1 MMAKVAVRRSSSLS
15 GVVEA
20 PSSKAYTHRAVI
32 AASLSTGESVIRK
45 PLVCDDTE
53 ATVNAVRAYGA
64 KVGEGEAEWIVC
76 GSSKLEMT
84 KGVIDCGE
92 SAATMRFVTPITA
105 HGSGVTK
112 LTGGES
118 LRKRPMEPLLVALRQ
133 LGVVCYSLDGSGR
146 PPLVVHGGG
155 IRGGVASIPGD
166 ISSQFISGLL
176 FASPLAKGDVEIRL
190 SSTLESRSYV
200 EMTLEVLKDHR
211 VAVRSSPDMREFFI
225 LHNQNLAPFNRVIPG
240 DYSSAAFLLA
250 AAAVTS
256 SKVRVSNLEKRSLQG
271 DRAIAEIL
279 MQMGA
284 DLKVRDGCVELEGTG
299 SLEAVQVD
307 ARDIPDLAPVCAVL
321 GCYAN
326 GRTVIRN
333 ARRLRMKESDR
344 IESLVTE
351 LNRMAAKVTTSGDD
365 IVVESP
371 CKLRGTTINSHHD
384 HRIAMACSVAAL
396 GADGETEIQNA
407 DCVSKSYP
415 SFYKD
420 LRSLGGNIID
430 G

>member
-1 MMAKVAVRRSSSLS
+1 MAKVIIRGASSLS

-32 AASLSTGESVIRK
+32 AASLSNGESRIRR
-45 PLVCDDTE
+45 PLACDDTK

-64 KVGEGEAEWIVC
+64 KVEDEEAEWIVC
-76 GSSKLEMT
+76 GTSNLEMT
-84 KGVIDCGE
+84 RDVIDCGE

-105 HGSGVTK
+105 HRPGVTK

-118 LRKRPMEPLLVALRQ
+118 LRKRPMEPLLAALRQ
-133 LGVVCYSLDGSGR
+133 MGVICYSLDGSGR

-155 IRGGVASIPGD
+155 IRGGIASIPGD

-176 FASPLAKGDVEIRL
+176 FTSPLAKGDVEIRL
-190 SSTLESRSYV
+190 SSALESRSYV
-200 EMTLEVLKDHR
+200 EMTVEVLKDHR
-211 VAVRSSPDMREFFI
+211 VTVRSSPDMREFSI
-225 LHNQNLAPFNRVIPG
+225 PHNQCPEPFSRTIPG

-256 SKVRVSNLEKRSLQG
+256 SKVTVSNLEKRSLQG
-271 DRAIAEIL
+271 DRAIVEIL
-279 MQMGA
+279 IQMGA
-284 DLKVRDGCVELEGTG
+284 NLKVRDGYVELESTR
-299 SLEAVQVD
+299 SLEAVQID
-307 ARDIPDLAPVCAVL
+307 AKDIPDLAPICAVL

-333 ARRLRMKESDR
+333 ARRLRIKESDR

-351 LNRMAAKVTTSGDD
+351 LNQMAAKVTTLGDD
-365 IVVESP
+365 IVVEGP
-371 CKLRGTTINSHHD
+371 CKLRGATIDPHRD

-415 SFYKD
+415 RFYED
-420 LRSLGGNIID
+420 LRSLGGNII
-430 G
+430 GG

>member
-1 MMAKVAVRRSSSLS
+1 MAKVTIRKASGLS

-20 PSSKAYTHRAVI
+20 PSSKAYTHRSVI
-32 AASLSTGESVIRK
+32 AASLSNGESKIRR
-45 PLVCDDTE
+45 PLTCDDTE

-64 KVGEGEAEWIVC
+64 KVEEGEAEWIVC
-76 GSSKLEMT
+76 GTSTLEMT
-84 KGVIDCGE
+84 KDVIDCGE
-92 SAATMRFVTPITA
+92 SAATMRFVAPITA
-105 HGSGVTK
+105 NRSGITK
-112 LTGGES
+112 LTGGRS

-133 LGVVCYSLDGSGR
+133 LGVVCYSLKGNGR
-146 PPLVVHGGG
+146 PPLIVHGGG
-155 IRGGVASIPGD
+155 IRGGTASIPGD

-176 FASPLAKGDVEIRL
+176 FASPLAREDVEIRL

-200 EMTLEVLKDHR
+200 EMTLEVMKDHR
-211 VAVRSSPDMREFFI
+211 VTVRSSPDMREFFI
-225 LHNQNLAPFNRVIPG
+225 PHNQCLAPFDRIIPG

-256 SKVRVSNLEKRSLQG
+256 SKVTVANLESRSLQG
-271 DRAIAEIL
+271 DRAIIEIL
-279 MQMGA
+279 MKMGA
-284 DLKVRDGCVELEGTG
+284 DLKVRDECIELEGTG

-333 ARRLRMKESDR
+333 AKRLRIKESDR

-351 LNRMAAKVTTSGDD
+351 LNRMAARVTAVGDD
-365 IVVESP
+365 IIVDGA
-371 CKLRGTTINSHHD
+371 CKLRGTAVDSHDD

-396 GADGETEIQNA
+396 GADGETEIHNA

-415 SFYKD
+415 RFYED
-420 LRSLGGNIID
+420 LRSLGGNII
-430 G
+430 GG

>member
-1 MMAKVAVRRSSSLS
+1 MAKVTIGASSLS

-20 PSSKAYTHRAVI
+20 PSSKAFTHRVVI
-32 AASLSTGESVIRK
+32 AASLSDGESRIRR

-64 KVGEGEAEWIVC
+64 KVEEREAEWIVC

-84 KGVIDCGE
+84 KDVIDCGE
-92 SAATMRFVTPITA
+92 SAATMRFVTPIAA
-105 HGSGVTK
+105 HPSGVTK

-155 IRGGVASIPGD
+155 IRGGITSIPGD

-176 FASPLAKGDVEIRL
+176 FASPFAKGDVEIQL
-190 SSTLESRSYV
+190 STTLESRSYV

-225 LHNQNLAPFNRVIPG
+225 LHNQNLAPFSRVIPG

-256 SKVRVSNLEKRSLQG
+256 SKVRVLNLEKRSLQG
-271 DRAIAEIL
+271 DRAIVEIL
-279 MQMGA
+279 KQMGA
-284 DLKVRDGCVELEGTG
+284 DLRVRDGCVELKGTG
-299 SLEAVQVD
+299 SLEAIQVD
-307 ARDIPDLAPVCAVL
+307 AKDIPDLAPVCAVL

-351 LNRMAAKVTTSGDD
+351 LNRMAAKVAALGDD
-365 IVVESP
+365 IVVEGP
-371 CKLRGTTINSHHD
+371 CKLRGASIDSRRD

-396 GADGETEIQNA
+396 GAGGETEIQNA

>member
-1 MMAKVAVRRSSSLS
+1 MAKIVIRRASSLS

-32 AASLSTGESVIRK
+32 AASLSNGESRIRR
-45 PLVCDDTE
+45 PLACDDTK
-53 ATVNAVRAYGA
+53 ATANAVQAYGA
-64 KVGEGEAEWIVC
+64 KVEEREAEWIVC
-76 GSSKLEMT
+76 GTSNLEM
-84 KGVIDCGE
+84 KKDVIDCGE
-92 SAATMRFVTPITA
+92 SAATLRFVTPITA
-105 HGSGVTK
+105 HRSGVTK

-118 LRKRPMEPLLVALRQ
+118 LRRRPMEPLLVALRQ

-146 PPLVVHGGG
+146 PPLVIHGGG
-155 IRGGVASIPGD
+155 IRGGTASIPGD

-176 FASPLAKGDVEIRL
+176 FASPLAKGDVEIQL

-211 VAVRSSPDMREFFI
+211 VTVSSSLDMKEFFVP
-225 LHNQNLAPFNRVIPG
+225 HNQCLTPYSRIIPG

-256 SKVRVSNLEKRSLQG
+256 SKVTVANLERRSLQG
-271 DRAIAEIL
+271 DRAIVEIL
-279 MQMGA
+279 MEMGA
-284 DLKVRDGCVELEGTG
+284 DLKVRDECVELEGTG

-307 ARDIPDLAPVCAVL
+307 AKDIPDLAPVSAVL

-333 ARRLRMKESDR
+333 ARRLRIKESDR

-351 LNRMAAKVTTSGDD
+351 LNRMAAKVTTLGDD
-365 IVVESP
+365 IVIEGP
-371 CKLRGTTINSHHD
+371 CKLRGATIDSRRD

-415 SFYKD
+415 RFYED
-420 LRSLGGNIID
+420 LRSLGGNII
-430 G
+430 GR

>member
-1 MMAKVAVRRSSSLS
+1 MAKVAIRRASSLS
-15 GVVEA
+15 GIVEA

-32 AASLSTGESVIRK
+32 AASLSNGESRIGR

-64 KVGEGEAEWIVC
+64 KVEEREAEWTVF
-76 GSSKLEMT
+76 GTSNLEMT
-84 KGVIDCGE
+84 KDVIDCGE
-92 SAATMRFVTPITA
+92 SAATIRFVTPITA
-105 HGSGVTK
+105 NRSGVTK

-155 IRGGVASIPGD
+155 IRGGTASIPGD

-176 FASPLAKGDVEIRL
+176 FASPLAKGDIEIRL

-200 EMTLEVLKDHR
+200 EMTLDVLKDHR
-211 VAVRSSPDMREFFI
+211 VTVRSSPNMREFFVP
-225 LHNQNLAPFNRVIPG
+225 HGQCPAPFSRIIPG

-250 AAAVTS
+250 AATVTS
-256 SKVRVSNLEKRSLQG
+256 SEVTVSNLEKRSLQG
-271 DRAIAEIL
+271 DRAIVEIL
-279 MQMGA
+279 MEMGA
-284 DLKVRDGCVELEGTG
+284 NLEVRDGCVEIEGTG
-299 SLEAVQVD
+299 ALKAIQVD

-321 GCYAN
+321 GCYAK
-326 GRTVIRN
+326 GRTVIQN
-333 ARRLRMKESDR
+333 AKRLRIKESDR

-351 LNRMAAKVTTSGDD
+351 LNRMAAKVTTLGDD
-365 IVVESP
+365 IVVEGP
-371 CKLRGTTINSHHD
+371 CKLRGATIDSHHD

-396 GADGETEIQNA
+396 GADGETEIRDA

-415 SFYKD
+415 KFYED
-420 LRSLGGNIID
+420 LRSLGGNII
-430 G
+430 GG

>member
-1 MMAKVAVRRSSSLS
+1 MAKVTIRASSLS
-15 GVVEA
+15 GEVEA

-32 AASLSTGESVIRK
+32 AASLSNGESMVRR

-53 ATVNAVRAYGA
+53 ATIDAVRAYGA
-64 KVGEGEAEWIVC
+64 KVDEEKAEWIVC
-76 GSSKLEMT
+76 GTSTLEM
-84 KGVIDCGE
+84 KKDIIDCGE
-92 SAATMRFVTPITA
+92 SAATLRFVTPITA
-105 HGSGVTK
+105 HRSGVTK

-133 LGVVCYSLDGSGR
+133 LGVVCYSMDGSGR

-155 IRGGVASIPGD
+155 IRGGITSIPGD

-176 FASPLAKGDVEIRL
+176 FASPLAKGDVEIRVL
-190 SSTLESRSYV
+190 STLESRSYV

-211 VAVRSSPDMREFFI
+211 VTVSSSPEMREFFI
-225 LHNQNLAPFNRVIPG
+225 PHNQCLTPCSRIIPG

-256 SKVRVSNLEKRSLQG
+256 SKVTVTNLERRSLQG
-271 DRAIAEIL
+271 DRAIVEIL
-279 MQMGA
+279 MQTGA
-284 DLKVRDGCVELEGTG
+284 DLKVRDGCVEVEGTG
-299 SLEAVQVD
+299 ELEAVQVD
-307 ARDIPDLAPVCAVL
+307 TRDIPDLAPVCAVL
-321 GCYAN
+321 GCYAK
-326 GRTVIRN
+326 GRTVILN
-333 ARRLRMKESDR
+333 ARRLRIKESDR

-351 LNRMAAKVTTSGDD
+351 LNRMAAKVTTLGDD
-365 IVVESP
+365 IVVEGP
-371 CKLRGTTINSHHD
+371 CKLRGAAIDSHHD

-415 SFYKD
+415 RFYED
-420 LRSLGGNIID
+420 LRSLGGNVI
-430 G
+430 GG

>member
-1 MMAKVAVRRSSSLS
+1 MAKVTIGASSLS

-20 PSSKAYTHRAVI
+20 PSSKAFTHRVVI
-32 AASLSTGESVIRK
+32 AASLSDGESRIRR

-64 KVGEGEAEWIVC
+64 KVEEREAEWIVC

-84 KGVIDCGE
+84 KDVIDCGE
-92 SAATMRFVTPITA
+92 SAATMRFVTPIAA
-105 HGSGVTK
+105 HPSGVTK

-155 IRGGVASIPGD
+155 IRGGTASIPGD

-176 FASPLAKGDVEIRL
+176 FASPFAKGDVEIQL
-190 SSTLESRSYV
+190 STTLESRSYV

-225 LHNQNLAPFNRVIPG
+225 LHNQNLAPFSRVIPG

-256 SKVRVSNLEKRSLQG
+256 SKVRVLNLEKRSLQG
-271 DRAIAEIL
+271 DRAIVEIL
-279 MQMGA
+279 KQMGA
-284 DLKVRDGCVELEGTG
+284 DLKVRDGCVELKGTG

-365 IVVESP
+365 IVVEGP

>member
-1 MMAKVAVRRSSSLS
+1 MTKVTIRGVSSLI
-15 GVVEA
+15 GLVEA

-32 AASLSTGESVIRK
+32 AASLADGESRIKR

-53 ATVNAVRAYGA
+53 ATVNAVRAYGT
-64 KVGEGEAEWIVC
+64 KVEEEEAEWIVS
-76 GSSKLEMT
+76 GTSSLEMT
-84 KGVIDCGE
+84 KDVIDCGE

-105 HGSGVTK
+105 NRSGVTK

-146 PPLVVHGGG
+146 PPLMVHGGG

-176 FASPLAKGDVEIRL
+176 FASPLAKADVEIRV

-200 EMTLEVLKDHR
+200 EMTLEVLRDHR
-211 VAVRSSPDMREFFI
+211 VTVRWSPDAGKFLI
-225 LHNQNLAPFNRVIPG
+225 PNNQCLAPYSRTIPG

-256 SKVRVSNLEKRSLQG
+256 SKITVANLEKRTIQG
-271 DRAIAEIL
+271 DSAIVEIL
-279 MQMGA
+279 KEMGA
-284 DLKVRDGCVELEGTG
+284 DLKVRDECVEVEGARP
-299 SLEAVQVD
+299 LEAVQID

-321 GCYAN
+321 ACYAK

-333 ARRLRMKESDR
+333 AKRLRIKESDR
-344 IESLVTE
+344 IESLATE
-351 LNRMAAKVTTSGDD
+351 LNRMAAKITAVEND
-365 IVVESP
+365 IVVDGP
-371 CKLRGTTINSHHD
+371 RKLRGATVDPHGD

-396 GADGETEIQNA
+396 GADGETEIYNA
-407 DCVSKSYP
+407 GCVSKSYP
-415 SFYKD
+415 RFFED
-420 LRSLGGNIID
+420 LRSLGGDVI
-430 G
+430 GR

>member
-1 MMAKVAVRRSSSLS
+1 MAKVTIRASSLS

-20 PSSKAYTHRAVI
+20 PSSKAFTHRVVI
-32 AASLSTGESVIRK
+32 AASVSDGESRIRK

-64 KVGEGEAEWIVC
+64 KVEEGEAEWIVC

-84 KGVIDCGE
+84 KDVIDCGE

-112 LTGGES
+112 LTGRES

-133 LGVVCYSLDGSGR
+133 LGVICYSLDGSGR

-155 IRGGVASIPGD
+155 IRGGTASIPGD

-225 LHNQNLAPFNRVIPG
+225 LHNQNLAPFSRVIPG

-271 DRAIAEIL
+271 DRAIVEIL

-333 ARRLRMKESDR
+333 ARRLRIKESDR

-351 LNRMAAKVTTSGDD
+351 LNRMAAKVTTLGDD
-365 IVVESP
+365 IVVEGP
-371 CKLRGTTINSHHD
+371 CKLRGATIDSHGD

-415 SFYKD
+415 RFYED
-420 LRSLGGNIID
+420 LRSLGGNII
-430 G
+430 GGQ